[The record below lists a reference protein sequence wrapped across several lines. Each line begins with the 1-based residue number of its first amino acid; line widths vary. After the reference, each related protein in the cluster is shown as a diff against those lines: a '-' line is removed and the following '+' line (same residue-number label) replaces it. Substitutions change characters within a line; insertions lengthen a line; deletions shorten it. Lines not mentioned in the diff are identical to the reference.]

1 LIKEKQVKKILI
13 IDDETDL
20 CLLLKG
26 YLVQREHQVL
36 VANNLFDG
44 VSKAIEMNPDVVF
57 LDNNLPDGQGWDK
70 AGWFQKQ
77 FPSLH
82 IILMSAFNSAPNFL
96 EDPLRVHILEKP
108 VSFSM
113 LDKTLLSVH

>member
-1 LIKEKQVKKILI
+1 VKKILI

-20 CLLLKG
+20 CLLLKS
-26 YLVQREHQVL
+26 YLTQRQHEVA
-36 VANNLFDG
+36 VANNLYDG
-44 VSKAIEMNPDVVF
+44 ISKAMEINPDVVF

-77 FPSLH
+77 FPGTH
-82 IILMSAFNSAPNFL
+82 IILMSAFNSAPHFL
-96 EDPLRVHILEKP
+96 EDPNRVHILEKP

-113 LDKTLLSVH
+113 LDRTLGSVN